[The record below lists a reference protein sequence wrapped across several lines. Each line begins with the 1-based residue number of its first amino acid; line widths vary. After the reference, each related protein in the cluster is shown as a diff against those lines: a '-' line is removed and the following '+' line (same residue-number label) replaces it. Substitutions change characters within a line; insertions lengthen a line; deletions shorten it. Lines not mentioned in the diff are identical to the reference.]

1 MKKAMLVGRMFWTDK
16 GPKYLVMLIILSLV
30 IYMFATL
37 LGSTN
42 IAEDIGTSSKVH
54 IIKLSI
60 QRQSGST
67 KGHLISKAN
76 CQAVNSSRNRT
87 NDFVFTT
94 MRRVLVRFLEEIEDY
109 IKTI

>member
-1 MKKAMLVGRMFWTDK
+1 MKKHMLLGRMFWTDK

-76 CQAVNSSRNRT
+76 CQAVNSS
-87 NDFVFTT
+87 
-94 MRRVLVRFLEEIEDY
+94 
-109 IKTI
+109 

>member
-1 MKKAMLVGRMFWTDK
+1 MLLGRMFWTDK

-76 CQAVNSSRNRT
+76 CQDVNSSKNEGMNLFYYYGTCFCLFFWKKLMTPKRHFDIN
-87 NDFVFTT
+87 
-94 MRRVLVRFLEEIEDY
+94 
-109 IKTI
+109 